1 MKRKK
6 MSYLAFSEISAIF
19 IITLLLF
26 FPSCYVS
33 NTSYVDPE
41 TGITKDLMTTDL
53 ILGLADGIATAI
65 DNPTSESNAMKLQRK
80 KIQRGISSGVSEY
93 NENNDEAIKFM
104 QKYSKTFTGWWVY
117 GEGYHSFMDEVNLQE
132 YDLEFTNED
141 SLEIIELY
149 MSVVEMEYFPMET
162 NIFGYKENNTFYV
175 NDFEITYIV
184 GCDEQ

>member
-117 GEGYHSFMDEVNLQE
+117 GEGQHIFKDEVTLEE
-132 YDLEFTNED
+132 YDLVFLNENMEE
-141 SLEIIELY
+141 LAELY
-149 MSVVEMEYFPMET
+149 LAVCEMEYFPMECEMQG
-162 NIFGYKENNTFYV
+162 IL
-175 NDFEITYIV
+175 NDTILTVQAFEILYIQ
-184 GCDEQ
+184 GCGQ